1 MSTSGERIMEE
12 LSREARQVLRKLREV
27 GGTSQL
33 HELGM
38 DQSAVMRGVLLLQ
51 ERELVKVEEEKRYR
65 LLLTEE
71 GKRYAE
77 VGLPE
82 RRILKVADG
91 VSLEDAC
98 RLAGLEKEEA
108 QIGIGWLRRKGL
120 ATLEGG
126 ILRLTDKGRNFLERP
141 MPEEEAL
148 RRLREELV
156 VTGLDSTLEEL
167 RRRGLLEV
175 REEKTRILSL
185 TEAGWRVELGPEVEE
200 ISELTPELLSTGAWR
215 TARFKRYNV
224 LAPVSPLYPAKLHP
238 QQRVI
243 EEVREILIGMGFKE
257 IPSRIVETEF
267 WNFDALFQ
275 AQDHPAREIHDTL
288 SISKPSH
295 GAVPEEL
302 LRKVTRAHERG
313 VAGSCGWGYRF
324 NPEISRRLLLCSQT
338 TAATVHFLAGC
349 PSPPV
354 KVFCIGRVFR
364 HEKIDYKHLAEFYQ
378 CEGIVMDRGL
388 TLRDMFG
395 YLKEIVRR
403 LGFEKVRFRP
413 SYFPYTEPSAEAL
426 VYHEGRGEW
435 IEILGAGMF
444 RPELLVPLG
453 IRYPVL
459 AWGIGLTRLIMLKL
473 GVEDI
478 RMLFSNDLKWLRES

>member
-1 MSTSGERIMEE
+1 
-12 LSREARQVLRKLREV
+12 
-27 GGTSQL
+27 
-33 HELGM
+33 
-38 DQSAVMRGVLLLQ
+38 
-51 ERELVKVEEEKRYR
+51 
-65 LLLTEE
+65 
-71 GKRYAE
+71 
-77 VGLPE
+77 
-82 RRILKVADG
+82 
-91 VSLEDAC
+91 
-98 RLAGLEKEEA
+98 
-108 QIGIGWLRRKGL
+108 
-120 ATLEGG
+120 
-126 ILRLTDKGRNFLERP
+126 

-148 RRLREELV
+148 RRLREGLV

-167 RRRGLLEV
+167 RKRGLLEV

-224 LAPVSPLYPAKLHP
+224 LAPVSPVYPAKLHP

-243 EEVREILIGMGFKE
+243 EEIREILIGMGFKE

-288 SISKPSH
+288 SVSKPSH

-302 LRKVTRAHERG
+302 LRKVARAHERG

>member
-1 MSTSGERIMEE
+1 MEE
-12 LSREARQVLRKLREV
+12 LPREAREVLRRLRGA
-27 GGTSQL
+27 GGTAQPQ
-33 HELGM
+33 ELGM
-38 DQSAVMRGVLLLQ
+38 DQSTVMRGALALQ
-51 ERELVKVEEEKRYR
+51 ERGLVRVEEERRYR
-65 LLLTEE
+65 LTPTAE
-71 GKRYAE
+71 GRRYAE
-77 VGLPE
+77 DGLPE
-82 RRILKVADG
+82 RRMLGVADG
-91 VSLEDAC
+91 VSLEEAI
-98 RLAGLEKEEA
+98 RRAGLEEKEA

-120 ATLEGG
+120 AVLEGG
-126 ILRLTDKGRNFLERP
+126 ILRLTEKGRTYLGRP

-148 RRLREELV
+148 QKLKGGLTVSELNPV
-156 VTGLDSTLEEL
+156 LEEL
-167 RRRGLLEV
+167 RRRGLIEV
-175 REEKTRILSL
+175 REERRRTLSL
-185 TEAGWRVELGPEVEE
+185 TGEGWKVELGPAEEEV
-200 ISELTPELLSTGAWR
+200 SELTPELLSTGGWR

-224 LAPVSPLYPAKLHP
+224 LAPVAPAYPAKLHP

-243 EEVREILIGMGFKE
+243 EEIREILVGMGFKE

-288 SISKPSH
+288 SLKKPSA
-295 GAVPEEL
+295 GSIPEEL
-302 LRKVTRAHERG
+302 ARKVARAHERG

-324 NPEISRRLLLCSQT
+324 NFEVSRRLLLCSQT
-338 TAATVHFLAGC
+338 TAATVRYLSTR
-349 PSPPV
+349 PDPPV
-354 KVFCIGRVFR
+354 KVFSIERVFR

-378 CEGIVMDRGL
+378 CEGIVMEKGL

-395 YLKEIVRR
+395 YLKEIVNR

-444 RPELLVPLG
+444 RPELLIPLG
-453 IRYPVL
+453 IKYPVL
-459 AWGIGLTRLIMLKL
+459 AWGIGLSRLIMLKL

-478 RMLFSNDLKWLRES
+478 RMLFSNDLGWLRGS

>member
-1 MSTSGERIMEE
+1 MEE
-12 LSREARQVLRKLREV
+12 LSREAREVLRRLREA
-27 GGTSQL
+27 GGTAQPQ
-33 HELGM
+33 EWDM
-38 DQSAVMRGVLLLQ
+38 DQSAVMRGALALQ
-51 ERELVKVEEEKRYR
+51 ERGLVEVKEEKRYR
-65 LLLTEE
+65 LLLTAE
-71 GKRYAE
+71 GKRCLE

-82 RRILKVADG
+82 RRILRVADG
-91 VSLEDAC
+91 VTPEEAG
-98 RLAGLEKEEA
+98 RMAGLKKEEV
-108 QIGIGWLRRKGL
+108 QVGVGWLRRKNL
-120 ATLEGG
+120 VTLEGKL
-126 ILRLTDKGRNFLERP
+126 LRLTEKGRSYLGQP

-148 RRLREELV
+148 LRLRSEPVVDELDA
-156 VTGLDSTLEEL
+156 LSREL
-167 RRRGLLEV
+167 GRRGLLEI
-175 REEKTRILSL
+175 REEKRRILSL
-185 TEAGWRVELGPEVEE
+185 TEEGWKVRLGPEVEE
-200 ISELTPELLSTGAWR
+200 VSELTPELLSTGRWK
-215 TARFKRYNV
+215 TVRFKRYNV
-224 LAPVSPLYPAKLHP
+224 LAGVSPTYPAKLHP

-288 SISKPSH
+288 SLSKPSH
-295 GAVPEEL
+295 GTVPSEL
-302 LRKVTRAHERG
+302 VGKVARAHERG

-324 NPEISRRLLLCSQT
+324 NPEVSRRLLLCSQT
-338 TAATVHFLAGC
+338 TAATVHFLSSR

-354 KVFCIGRVFR
+354 KVFSIGRVFR

-378 CEGIVMDRGL
+378 CEGIVMEEGL

-395 YLKEIVRR
+395 YLKEIVNR

-444 RPELLVPLG
+444 RPELLIPLG

-478 RMLFSNDLKWLRES
+478 RMLFSNDLAWLRGS